1 MDRTDTV
8 RNIMT
13 TNVLSVQL
21 DDPPSAVQALLRD
34 RAFHHVPV
42 LEGDVVVGILSAIDL
57 ARFSLEGYVSDSATV
72 DAHLDTEFSI
82 AELMSAEPA
91 SVKAS
96 DTIVLAAE
104 MLSEGYYHA
113 LPVVDDEGRLLGL
126 VTSTDLIRYMLAT
139 A

>member
-42 LEGDVVVGILSAIDL
+42 LEGDL